1 MARRG
6 TLYAAKAHAACPQ
19 GAGRRAERQVYG
31 MERQADDP
39 NVREDF
45 WLEVGP
51 PAAWTGTPAA
61 ETARRSGDASPDGR
75 ARGFTGAEQ
84 GTVYQPSAQA
94 QAQWPVV
101 PPLLDQTGPA
111 PDRDKAPAAPRAEP
125 GDLPGRQAWPAD
137 EKTE

>member
-6 TLYAAKAHAACPQ
+6 TLYAEN
-19 GAGRRAERQVYG
+19 RRAARAPRRKAGYG
-31 MERQADDP
+31 MEQQENARNA
-39 NVREDF
+39 REDF

-51 PAAWTGTPAA
+51 PAVWEGTPAA
-61 ETARRSGDASPDGR
+61 DTARAGGDASPDGR

-94 QAQWPVV
+94 QWPVV
-101 PPLLDQTGPA
+101 PPLQNQTGPTPA
-111 PDRDKAPAAPRAEP
+111 PGKAPETPRAEP